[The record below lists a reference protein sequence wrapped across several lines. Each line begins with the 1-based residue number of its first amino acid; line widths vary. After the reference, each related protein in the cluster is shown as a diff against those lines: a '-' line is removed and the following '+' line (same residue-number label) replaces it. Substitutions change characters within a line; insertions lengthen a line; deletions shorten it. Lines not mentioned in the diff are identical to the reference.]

1 MKKLLSLIIPTY
13 NCAEYIDE
21 TLALILSELPGNC
34 ELILVDDGSTD
45 STPDI
50 LKKYAGR
57 AAGRVGISIRE
68 HAGVSVTRNAGLDMA
83 DSEWIAFMDCD
94 DCLMKGFFKESLKL
108 LNDFTDLYIFSF
120 ERVELLPGFEKQ
132 GARITGLRMKRER
145 TYA

>member
-57 AAGRVGISIRE
+57 AAP
-68 HAGVSVTRNAGLDMA
+68 GVRKARCPDNWFTNETGKNICIGEIAKLYSRGVF
-83 DSEWIAFMDCD
+83 DS
-94 DCLMKGFFKESLKL
+94 
-108 LNDFTDLYIFSF
+108 
-120 ERVELLPGFEKQ
+120 
-132 GARITGLRMKRER
+132 KR
-145 TYA
+145 